1 MDEIKGKLGENVR
14 TYKDDALMT
23 KKLATIKRDV
33 PLEYSMDDLKYEE
46 PDLEELI
53 RIYQELQFNSFIS
66 RIRNKGGDKTQKAVE
81 TVSTEDSIHELADKI
96 KTVPLDEFLEQTEA
110 GSNVVFWMD
119 TDDNHLQVPSAT
131 RVALLSPD
139 KKLFSINPV
148 TPLNLTALLGQV
160 AQRKY
165 KFTGFSL
172 KPAAYTMIMAGMEA
186 PEWQWDIMIAEYLI
200 DPNQSGYSVEKWLPA
215 TWGLSGL
222 QMKKERGQGLQRK
235 KRRFFPAKRY

>member
-1 MDEIKGKLGENVR
+1 MNWQI
-14 TYKDDALMT
+14 
-23 KKLATIKRDV
+23 
-33 PLEYSMDDLKYEE
+33 
-46 PDLEELI
+46 
-53 RIYQELQFNSFIS
+53 
-66 RIRNKGGDKTQKAVE
+66 
-81 TVSTEDSIHELADKI
+81 
-96 KTVPLDEFLEQTEA
+96 TVPLDEFLEQTEA

-160 AQRKY
+160 AQREY

-172 KPAAYTMIMAGMEA
+172 KPVAYTMIMAGMEA

-200 DPNQSGYSVEKWLPA
+200 DPNQSGYSVEKMAASYLGVIGSPD
-215 TWGLSGL
+215 
-222 QMKKERGQGLQRK
+222 
-235 KRRFFPAKRY
+235 